1 MCEIAKIK
9 YVSKIDQ
16 KFIIFNSI
24 RKEEHSPL
32 KLSSMEIHFILVEP
46 AVPENIG
53 ASARALKTMGF
64 GNLRLVNP
72 VAYRKGKALWL
83 AHGSHDILEN
93 AREFISLEEAVAD
106 LDLVIGTTAKQRSVK
121 YDYYSISELS
131 KLIDEKGTTVEKAGL
146 VFGREESGLT
156 NNEMLLC
163 NLITT
168 IPMQTKYPSI
178 NLAQA
183 VMIYAY
189 TLSDI
194 RWEKSNKPIPARDE
208 HSFRKLTSN
217 IIELLD
223 NLSIPNGSPKHNRII
238 ERINALGEKDI
249 NLMHSITRKVLD
261 RLS

>member
-1 MCEIAKIK
+1 
-9 YVSKIDQ
+9 
-16 KFIIFNSI
+16 
-24 RKEEHSPL
+24 
-32 KLSSMEIHFILVEP
+32 MEIYFILVEP

-64 GNLRLVNP
+64 SNLRLVNP
-72 VAYRKGKALWL
+72 VPYHKGKAQWL
-83 AHGSHDILEN
+83 AHGSHDVLN
-93 AREFISLEEAVAD
+93 KARDFKSLKEAVAD
-106 LDLVIGTTAKQRSVK
+106 IDLVIGTTAKPRSVK
-121 YDYYSISELS
+121 YDYYSIKELGR
-131 KLIDEKGTTVEKAGL
+131 LITGKGTTIKNAGL

-178 NLAQA
+178 NLSQA

-194 RWEKSNKPIPARDE
+194 RWERSNKPSITRDE

-223 NLSIPNGSPKHNRII
+223 CLDIPNGSPKHNRIM
-238 ERINALGEKDI
+238 ERINVLGEKDI
-249 NLMHSITRKVLD
+249 HLMHSVTKKVMD

>member
-1 MCEIAKIK
+1 
-9 YVSKIDQ
+9 
-16 KFIIFNSI
+16 
-24 RKEEHSPL
+24 
-32 KLSSMEIHFILVEP
+32 MEIHFILVEP

-72 VAYRKGKALWL
+72 VPYRAGKAHWL
-83 AHGSHDILEN
+83 AHGSHDVLEN
-93 AREFISLEEAVAD
+93 ARDYKSLEEAVAD
-106 LDLVIGTTAKQRSVK
+106 IDLVIGTTAKPRSVK
-121 YDYYSISELS
+121 YDYYSIK
-131 KLIDEKGTTVEKAGL
+131 KLGRLITGKGTTIKNAGL

-178 NLAQA
+178 NLSQA

-194 RWEKSNKPIPARDE
+194 RWERSNKPSIKRDE

-223 NLSIPNGSPKHNRII
+223 CLDIPNGSPKRNRII
-238 ERINALGEKDI
+238 ERINVLGEKDI
-249 NLMHSITRKVLD
+249 HLMHTITRKVLD
-261 RLS
+261 RLIT